1 MITDPAFAAH
11 LWLYALLV
19 LGIIALPGM
28 DMAFVMASALADGRP
43 SGLAATAGFV
53 CGGAVHVAMG
63 ALGVGLLLQHSP
75 LAFDALLLAG
85 GLYVAW
91 MGVGL
96 LRHAGALVA
105 LGDAPSRPLV
115 RTFARAVA
123 TCLLNPKAY
132 VFTIAVLPQFIVPG
146 AGPVAAQAA
155 VLWSL
160 GAAAQVLVYGLVA
173 LTAARLRA
181 WMRGSAAAQVRLGR
195 SVGLLLVAAAAMT
208 LHAGLRAVG

>member
-1 MITDPAFAAH
+1 MILDPAFAAH
-11 LWLYALLV
+11 LGLYALLV

-28 DMAFVMASALADGRP
+28 DMAFVLASALADGRAA
-43 SGLAATAGFV
+43 GLVATAGFV

-63 ALGVGLLLQHSP
+63 ALGVGLLLRQSP

-96 LRHAGALVA
+96 LRHAGVLVA
-105 LGDAPSRPLV
+105 LGDAPSRPLA
-115 RTFARAVA
+115 RTFGRAVA

-146 AGPVAAQAA
+146 AGPVAAQAV

-160 GAAAQVLVYGLVA
+160 GATAQALVYGLVA
-173 LTAARLRA
+173 LAAARVRTWLRA
-181 WMRGSAAAQVRLGR
+181 SAAAQVRLGR
-195 SVGLLLVAAAAMT
+195 AVGALLVAAAAMT
-208 LHAGLRAVG
+208 LHAGLRAVA

>member
-1 MITDPAFAAH
+1 MPLDPAFAAH

-28 DMAFVMASALADGRP
+28 DMAFVMASALADGRAA
-43 SGLAATAGFV
+43 GLVATAGFV

-85 GLYVAW
+85 GAYVAW

-105 LGDAPSRPLV
+105 LGDAPSRPLA
-115 RTFARAVA
+115 RTFGRAVA

-132 VFTIAVLPQFIVPG
+132 VFTIAVLPQFIVPA

-173 LTAARLRA
+173 LTASGLRARLRA
-181 WMRGSAAAQVRLGR
+181 SAATQAWLGR
-195 SVGLLLVAAAAMT
+195 G
-208 LHAGLRAVG
+208 